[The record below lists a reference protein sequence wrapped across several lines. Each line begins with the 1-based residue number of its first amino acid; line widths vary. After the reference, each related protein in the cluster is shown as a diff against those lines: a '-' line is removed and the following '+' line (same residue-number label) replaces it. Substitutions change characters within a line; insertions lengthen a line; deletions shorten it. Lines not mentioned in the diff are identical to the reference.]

1 VLRGSGKTTLN
12 LHNEGG
18 NSRDPDDEIND
29 CLKDRKNA
37 LEDKSVRF
45 VRYFIN

>member
-1 VLRGSGKTTLN
+1 MILQGLRGSGKTTLN
-12 LHNEGG
+12 LHNEG

-37 LEDKSVRF
+37 LEDKSVS
-45 VRYFIN
+45 